1 MEISYDVRFFIG
13 KGGVGKTTTAVAYS
27 LMKAEEGKNVLIVS
41 LDPAHNLGDVLKEAL
56 KDEPRQVYRNLW
68 AAEVD
73 FDKMVRKY
81 MDELAD
87 EVKDI
92 YGYLKIFNLEGYVD
106 TLKYSPGIEEH
117 ATLEKIKEILK
128 KNTEESKY
136 DIIVFDTPPTGLT
149 VRIMALPKVTLIWLD
164 KLIDLRLA
172 ILGRRKMLSKALGE
186 PLKVNLGGKMIEV
199 ATDPE
204 DDPIYKELEKMKE
217 ETSWVNGILTD
228 SRRCSVVMVVN
239 PEVLPVV
246 EAERAAV
253 ALRSL
258 NVPVTH
264 LVVNKVLNPESVGPE
279 LKELLRQQED
289 AMKLINE
296 KFAGLKIIKIPMLPW
311 EPVGIEKIKSVTDYL
326 KTAF

>member
-13 KGGVGKTTTAVAYS
+13 KGGVGKTTTAAAFS
-27 LMKAEEGKNVLIVS
+27 LMKADEGKKVLIVS

-56 KDEPRQVYRNLW
+56 GDEPKQVYSNLW

-117 ATLEKIKEILK
+117 ATLEKIKEILR
-128 KNTEESKY
+128 KNMENGDY
-136 DIIVFDTPPTGLT
+136 DVVVFDTPPTGLT

-186 PLKVNLGGKMIEV
+186 PLKVNLGGRMIEV

-217 ETSWVNGILTD
+217 ETSWVNGVLTD
-228 SRRCSVVMVVN
+228 EKRCSVVMVVN

-246 EAERAAV
+246 EAERAAN
-253 ALRSL
+253 ALRTL
-258 NVPVTH
+258 NIPVTH

-279 LKELLRQQED
+279 LKELLRQQES
-289 AMKLINE
+289 AMELINE
-296 KFAGLKIIKIPMLPW
+296 KFTGLKLVKIPMLPW
-311 EPVGIEKIKSVTDYL
+311 EPVGIDKIKAVADYL